1 MKIFSNGI
9 LIGKE
14 VSRPPYLSR
23 LFYWLLIKLFYWF
36 SDTAPVC
43 KDFPIDHF
51 TPSSPAPEPAI
62 MLLLGLGLVGPAS
75 NPILSIRLAVCL
87 LNCTKVQYLSICKW
101 LLSGPQED
109 RKMMISAEN
118 AQEKWCPHDYVH
130 PYQRDEMKRTCSGP
144 DCRMWRFSVTRPG
157 VILGDGT
164 YTEAIE
170 KAAKNDLDRKGYCV
184 LNLLKKARTLKG

>member
-1 MKIFSNGI
+1 
-9 LIGKE
+9 
-14 VSRPPYLSR
+14 
-23 LFYWLLIKLFYWF
+23 
-36 SDTAPVC
+36 
-43 KDFPIDHF
+43 
-51 TPSSPAPEPAI
+51 
-62 MLLLGLGLVGPAS
+62 
-75 NPILSIRLAVCL
+75 
-87 LNCTKVQYLSICKW
+87 
-101 LLSGPQED
+101 
-109 RKMMISAEN
+109 MMISAEN